1 MEEKRLKNL
10 EESKSTSALKHRYG
24 LFSYTGS
31 LAIGE
36 NSAELASRKRRMDS
50 DGLVPVGPKN
60 MITSPTRKDGLFNK
74 PEFVSVGSTYESP
87 VTEIKRDLRI
97 SQS

>member
-1 MEEKRLKNL
+1 MEEKRVQNL

-24 LFSYTGS
+24 LFSYTGT

-36 NSAELASRKRRMDS
+36 NSIALARRRRKIDS
-50 DGLVPVGPKN
+50 EGNVPTGPWN
-60 MITSPTRKDGLFNK
+60 FMCSPSKKDTYFSK
-74 PEFVSVGSTYESP
+74 PEFVSVGAAYHTP

-97 SQS
+97 SKS